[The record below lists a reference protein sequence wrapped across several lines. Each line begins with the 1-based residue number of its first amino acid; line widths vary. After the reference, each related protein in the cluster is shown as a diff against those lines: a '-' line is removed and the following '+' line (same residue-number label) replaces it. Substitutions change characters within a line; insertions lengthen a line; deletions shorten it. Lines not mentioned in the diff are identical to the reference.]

1 MEERYTDI
9 RLVKVPIEL
18 DNKNQL
24 TFASKTAQYTY
35 FNGCTHIEVDDSS
48 YQRKDNTI
56 RYPGHID
63 DLIGYNYCMYKNTS
77 YSSKWFYAFITDMRY
92 INDSMTLVT
101 IKTDVWQTWQFDI
114 EIKKCFVE
122 REHVNSD
129 NYAEHTVPENL
140 ETGEYITAYSV
151 DSTDLGS
158 SHVVM
163 ATTISPSDGTTPVTG
178 GLYGGIYS
186 GVKYYVFDTLT
197 DLNNALNRIATNGN
211 SDSIVSI
218 FYCPDWISGYST
230 GSFDSNGIKEVPQN
244 AGVNKASGISIPL
257 HPTAIDG
264 YTPKNKKLFT
274 YPYVSYL
281 LSNNE
286 GNSISYR
293 LEDFLQEA
301 DQLGNY
307 TGDLHLYGTC
317 TPGCS
322 IRIMP
327 KYYKVKDKV
336 LNQEYN
342 NEYGLNAAKFPI
354 ASWGN
359 DSYTNWLTQTGINVG
374 GVKIDGA
381 TVAIGKGVVNTAV
394 GAGTIAMTGGAMGGF
409 ETGQGIGQIFNAIQE
424 VYHHSF
430 NPVQATGNINSG
442 DVTYSLGKLTF
453 TGYFMTIKSEYAK
466 IIDEYFSTFGYK
478 VNRMKIPNITGRTNW
493 NYVKTIECNIHG
505 FIPQVDCLEIKN
517 MFNAG
522 VTFWHN
528 PSKFLDYSQTNS
540 IVS

>member
-9 RLVKVPIEL
+9 KLLKVPIEL

-24 TFASKTAQYTY
+24 NFSSKTTQYNY
-35 FNGCTHIEVDDSS
+35 FNGCTKISIDDSS

-63 DLIGYNYCMYKNTS
+63 DLIGYNYCMYRNTS
-77 YSSKWFYAFITDMRY
+77 YSNKWFYAFITDMRY
-92 INDSMTLVT
+92 INDEMTLIT

-129 NYAEHTVPENL
+129 NYGEHTVPENL
-140 ETGEYITAYSV
+140 ETGEYITLYSV

-163 ATTISPSDGTTPVTG
+163 GTTISPVDGETAVTG
-178 GLYGGIYS
+178 GVYGGIYS
-186 GVKYYVFDTLT
+186 GCKYYVFDTLS

-211 SDSIVSI
+211 SASIVTL

-230 GSFDSNGIKEVPQN
+230 GSFSSGIKEVPQSS
-244 AGVNKASGISIPL
+244 GVNKASGIAIPL
-257 HPTAIDG
+257 HPTAIDT

-274 YPYVSYL
+274 WPYVGYL
-281 LSNNE
+281 ISNNA
-286 GNSISYR
+286 GSSMTYR
-293 LEDFLQEA
+293 LEDFYAQA
-301 DQLGNY
+301 DSQGNY
-307 TGDLHLYGTC
+307 SADLEIWGTC

-322 IRIMP
+322 IRLIP
-327 KYYKVKDKV
+327 KYYKVKDTT
-336 LNQEYN
+336 LNEQYN
-342 NEYGLNAAKFPI
+342 NEYGLNGPKFPI

-394 GAGTIAMTGGAMGGF
+394 GAGTILATGGASGGF
-409 ETGQGIGQIFNAIQE
+409 ETGQGIGQIFNAVQE
-424 VYHHSF
+424 VYQHSF
-430 NPVQATGNINSG
+430 NPIQATGNINSG
-442 DVTYSLGKLTF
+442 DVTYSSGKLTF
-453 TGYFMTIKSEYAK
+453 TGYFMTIKREYAR
-466 IIDEYFSTFGYK
+466 IIDEYFSTYGYK
-478 VNRMKIPNITGRTNW
+478 VNRLKVPNITGRTNW
-493 NYVKTIECNIHG
+493 NYVKTINCNIHG
-505 FIPQVDCLEIKN
+505 YIPQVDCLEIKN

-528 PSKFLDYSQTNS
+528 PSTFLDYSQSNT

>member
-9 RLVKVPIEL
+9 RLVKVPIEI

-24 TFASKTAQYTY
+24 TFTSKTDQYNY
-35 FNGCTHIEVDDSS
+35 FNSCDYIEVDDSS
-48 YQRKDNTI
+48 YQRKDSTI

-63 DLIGYNYCMYKNTS
+63 DLLGYNYCMYKNTS
-77 YSSKWFYAFITDMRY
+77 YSNKWFYAFITDMRY
-92 INDSMTLVT
+92 MSDSMTLIT
-101 IKTDVWQTWQFDI
+101 IKTDVWQTWFDDI

-140 ETGEYITAYSV
+140 ETGEYITLFSAK
-151 DSTDLGS
+151 STDLGS
-158 SHVVM
+158 SHLVM
-163 ATTISPSDGTTPVTG
+163 GTTISPIDGTSTVTG
-178 GLYGGIYS
+178 GNYGGIYS
-186 GVKYYVFDTLT
+186 GVKYYVFETVADLT
-197 DLNNALNRIATNGN
+197 NALNRIASNGH
-211 SDSIVSI
+211 SDSIVSL

-230 GSFDSNGIKEVPQN
+230 GSWTSGVKEVPN
-244 AGVNKASGISIPL
+244 SSGVSKASGLSIPL

-281 LSNNE
+281 LSNNA
-286 GNSISYR
+286 GSSMTYR
-293 LEDFLQEA
+293 LEDFLQQP
-301 DQLGNY
+301 DSGGDY
-307 TGDLHLYGTC
+307 TGDLEIYGTC

-322 IRIMP
+322 IRIIP
-327 KYYKVKDKV
+327 KYYKVKDV
-336 LNQEYN
+336 LLNEEYN
-342 NEYGLNAAKFPI
+342 NEYGLNAPKFPI

-359 DSYTNWLTQTGINVG
+359 DAYTNWLTQTGINVG

-381 TVAIGKGVVNTAV
+381 TVAVAKGVINTGV
-394 GAGTIAMTGGAMGGF
+394 GVGTVLATGGAMGGY
-409 ETGQGIGQIFNAIQE
+409 ETGAGRGQIFNAVQE

-430 NPVQATGNINSG
+430 NPVQATGNTNSG
-442 DVTYSLGKLTF
+442 DVTYSSGNLTF
-453 TGYFMTIKSEYAK
+453 TGYFMTIKAEYAQ
-466 IIDEYFSTFGYK
+466 IIDEYLSMFGYK
-478 VNRMKIPNITGRTNW
+478 VNRTKIPNITGRLNW

-505 FIPQVDCLEIKN
+505 YIPQKDCIEIKN

-528 PSKFLDYSQTNS
+528 PSNFLDYSQPNT